1 MPPTPHDELQKGE
14 IDAMNIDQF
23 CSRHCI
29 SRSMFYKLQS
39 QRRGPRL
46 MKVGT
51 RTLITVE
58 SAAEWR
64 ANMERRVQGVPRLR
78 STGGRP

>member
-1 MPPTPHDELQKGE
+1 MPPIPYDELQKGE

-23 CSRHCI
+23 CSRHSI

-39 QRRGPRL
+39 QHRGPHL

-58 SAAEWR
+58 SAAKWR
-64 ANMERRVQGVPRLR
+64 RRMERGNKAAPGQQR
-78 STGGRP
+78 T